1 MPDDGFMTISAAQAD
16 SFYTEVLQNDEVW
29 TIQDPEGIPSPLN
42 AEGVRAMP
50 FWSLRDRAEDAV
62 SSTSAYADFN
72 IVAVPLQ
79 EWRSAWL
86 TGMRDDG
93 MLVGI
98 NWTGGNVTGAD
109 LDPEEVERSLDSREF
124 S

>member
-1 MPDDGFMTISAAQAD
+1 MPDDGLMTISAGQAD
-16 SFYTEVLQNDEVW
+16 AFYSEILQNDEVW

-62 SSTSAYADFN
+62 SNTSAYADFN

-86 TGMRDDG
+86 AGMRDDG

-98 NWTGGNVTGAD
+98 NWPGGNVTGAD